1 MGFID
6 SNGIDLSGA
15 TGKLLQTMPL
25 TKNPAPQA
33 FATDTVNGHVF
44 VLQLDGGTEAPP
56 AGNMRLNRLDRTTGE
71 VTGSMYLKGFGH
83 GISMGAEPVGA
94 DTYLWT
100 EVGPVYPNDGVSTGF
115 GAAVTRF
122 RFAAGTT
129 LDQAA
134 VPAAQKFSPAGA
146 VKTGPSVDLAHNTL
160 TICYFKDGVRLFTRY
175 DLARAAQGQWAQVG
189 ETFTMPEGAETG
201 LTFQG
206 YTVLNGVLYVYQWKK
221 APVTVY
227 PGTAYITSY
236 ALETRQKLD
245 SRVVT
250 GADGLERR
258 EPEGLAVEADPA
270 TGRNRLL
277 FGFSDTVPGTTGR
290 RNITVGW
297 YPTVPPVDG
306 VQALTDWEDLALAAG
321 VGVAGGEV
329 PRGRLVAIAGTT
341 YLQLRGRITCGLTG
355 DSVVATLPQSLR
367 PTRTARQNVPRNM
380 NLGRGV
386 CQLEANRLGE
396 LWAYGAAADNAIT
409 WIDLDCVSVS
419 WR

>member
-6 SNGIDLSGA
+6 TNGIDLSGA

-44 VLQLDGGTEAPP
+44 VLQLESSAGAP
-56 AGNMRLNRLDRTTGE
+56 AGNMYLNRLDRKTGQL
-71 VTGSMYLKGFGH
+71 TGSMSLKGFGH
-83 GISMGAEPVGA
+83 GISLGAQPVGA

-100 EVGPVYPNDGVSTGF
+100 EVGPVHPNDGVSNGF
-115 GAAVTRF
+115 GTAVTRF
-122 RFAAGTT
+122 AFVNGAT
-129 LDQAA
+129 LDQAD
-134 VPAAQKFSPAGA
+134 VPAAKKFCPTGA
-146 VKTGPSVDLAHNTL
+146 RQTGPSVDLANNTL
-160 TICYFKDGVRLFTRY
+160 TIVYSKSSVRHFTRY
-175 DLARAAQGQWAQVG
+175 DLTKATNGEWVEVG
-189 ETFTMPEGAETG
+189 GTFTMPAGSETG

-206 YTVLNGVLYVYQWKK
+206 YTTLNGVLYVYQWKK
-221 APVTVY
+221 DPVTTY

-236 ALETRQKLD
+236 SLDTKAKLD
-245 SRVVT
+245 SQVVT

-258 EPEGLAVEADPA
+258 EPEGLAVEVDPG
-270 TGRNRLL
+270 TGRTRLL

-290 RNITVGW
+290 RNVTIGW

-306 VQALTDWEDLALAAG
+306 VQGLTGWEDLTLATG

-329 PRGRLVAIAGTT
+329 PRGRLVVIAGTT
-341 YLQLRGRITCGLTG
+341 YLQLRGRVNCGLTG
-355 DSVVATLPQSLR
+355 DAVIATLPQSLR
-367 PTRTARQNVPRNM
+367 PTRPARQSVPRNM